1 MQTFIFG
8 GDGMPKTPQELE
20 RMRAVARAMGRNR
33 TPQNVGE
40 GIASIGDAIL
50 YRAMMSKADRAGDWI
65 G

>member
-50 YRAMMSKADRAGDWI
+50 
-65 G
+65 